1 MSAQLALVLGL
12 LLIGSALA
20 GEVRVAATSDLRSG
34 MKAMAA
40 EYRERHPDALLRIS
54 YGPSGKF
61 AIEIRHDTPFD
72 VYIRCG

>member
-1 MSAQLALVLGL
+1 M
-12 LLIGSALA
+12 
-20 GEVRVAATSDLRSG
+20 AATSDVRSG